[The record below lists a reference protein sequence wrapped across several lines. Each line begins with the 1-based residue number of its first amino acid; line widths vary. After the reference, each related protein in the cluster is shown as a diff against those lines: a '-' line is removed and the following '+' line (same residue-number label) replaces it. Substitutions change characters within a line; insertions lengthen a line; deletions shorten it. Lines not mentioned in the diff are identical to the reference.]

1 MILKRTLTFEEQN
14 LKRCKVGSEIE
25 YGGKKGEI
33 IVYRRRNRASVDQ
46 PPCREEAEDCCTS
59 SAGSL
64 TSKEYRDQSKSSRG
78 RVRVAPSRFNDSV
91 VDAWGNRRHKVEK
104 KESGRDDEVRVVKK
118 LKGGQGGEKGSS
130 ELFPRKDNGDSSEVD
145 FDDLGDEFFAES
157 GKPKDS
163 AVMRKGVYRPEDF
176 AVGDLVWAKC
186 GKRFPA
192 WPGKVIDPD
201 SQAPDSVLKH
211 CVPGSLCVMFFGYSK
226 NGAQRDYGWIRRG
239 MMFPFTEFM
248 DKFQDQTNFYNNKAS
263 DFKKAL
269 EEAVL
274 AENGIEGSCGAA
286 EISCPE
292 SSATQSDQ
300 EHGPATCD
308 GCGTVM
314 HESQPE
320 ELLCKH
326 CAKLWKSNQYCG
338 ICKRSWHSSDGEDW
352 VCCDGCDIWVHAGCD
367 NISNK
372 RFKELEHS
380 NYHCPDCRAQHEC
393 APTVLNEQSPTVVN
407 EQNTLFNST
416 EKATE
421 TELADEVTVVCNGM
435 EGTYIR
441 KIECK
446 CGSCG
451 ARKQSPSEWERH
463 TGCRAKKWKYS
474 VKVKD
479 TTLTLEKWIAG
490 CTALPLEQGTAD
502 CRVLDK
508 QMMLSLL
515 EVAVH
520 QECYGVSKAQD
531 LTSWVC
537 RACETPDIER
547 ECCLCPVKGG
557 ALKPSDVEGLWV
569 HVTCAWFRPE
579 VGFLNHE
586 HMEPAVGLFKIPVNS
601 FLKTHGSCVQCC
613 KCATHFHVLCASRAG
628 YSMEMHC
635 VEKDGVQRTR
645 KSIYC
650 AFHRKPDPNS
660 NVVVHTPSGVFGSRN
675 LLQNQ
680 NGRIKGSRLVL
691 TKKMKLPGSDIQPQT
706 EQSHGSLSAAR
717 CRIYSRSN
725 TKKVDLEAIP
735 HRLKGPSHHSLGAI
749 ENLNSFKASFSFRA
763 PFMFIEADTSGF
775 TSFKERLKHL
785 QKTENLR
792 VCFGKSGIHGWGLFA
807 RRSIQEGEM
816 IIEYR
821 GVKVRRSVADLREA
835 NYRAQGKDCYLFKI
849 SEEIVID
856 ATNSGN
862 IARLINHS
870 CMPNCYARIVSIG
883 DGEENRIVLIAKT
896 NVSPGEE
903 LTYDYLFEV
912 DESEE
917 IKMKTRSSD
926 VQGANTGKRKAPE
939 GDENGRGKRRSVQS
953 DEQKKA
959 PQIGDY
965 GRGKK
970 RLAPSNE
977 QKKGK
982 KILRGIRS
990 CVSPRCSA
998 STHRPSFFWFEQD
1011 AWTYI
1016 SRFLDGKSLVML
1028 GATSKWFHKTVMEES
1043 IWRFACLR
1051 DLQVPRPFPVSSS
1064 WNKIYASAFDGSH
1077 SYLFHQKEKHIDWMR
1092 IGAFTLDS
1100 RMSLLTESLSGQLKV
1115 PRVQGTI
1122 EQMLQS
1128 TGSCIIKDIKSGIWI
1143 ADLQLVRC
1151 PVCDLSTCDGTMQTL
1166 DTRHIELFLN
1176 EEYKDGSWDY
1186 NLIGSHKLQK
1196 DTSAACGAIFDL
1208 KHVKAS
1214 ASSGILHLKSWTG
1227 EPDDSQPKAFIT
1239 THAVAVHTR
1248 LQKNEGILVKYQ
1260 TMKAGT
1266 DGDIVAIR
1274 ISQQLL

>member
-46 PPCREEAEDCCTS
+46 PPCREEAEDCTTS

-64 TSKEYRDQSKSSRG
+64 TSKESQDQSKSLRG

-91 VDAWGNRRHKVEK
+91 VDAWGNRRRKVES

-118 LKGGQGGEKGSS
+118 VKGGHGKSAENGSS
-130 ELFPRKDNGDSSEVD
+130 RKDNGDSSEVD
-145 FDDLGDEFFAES
+145 FDGKDANLRVSMLSSSDDANSLSVRGKGESFAES
-157 GKPKDS
+157 GMPKDP
-163 AVMRKGVYRPEDF
+163 AAMRKGVYRPEDF

-226 NGAQRDYGWIRRG
+226 NGTQRDYGWIRQG

-248 DKFQDQTNFYNNKAS
+248 EKFQDQTNFYNNKAS

-274 AENGIEGSCGAA
+274 AENGVEGSCGAA

-292 SSATQSDQ
+292 SSATESDQ
-300 EHGPATCD
+300 EHGTASRSQGSCHVDVRTCD

-314 HESQPE
+314 QKSQPE

-326 CAKLWKSNQYCG
+326 CSKLWKSNQYCG

-367 NISNK
+367 NISNE

-380 NYHCPDCRAQHEC
+380 NYHCPGCRAQHEC
-393 APTVLNEQSPTVVN
+393 APTVLNEQSPTVLN
-407 EQNTLFNST
+407 EQNSVFEST

-441 KIECK
+441 KFHVIECK

-490 CTALPLEQGTAD
+490 CSALPLEQGTAD

-515 EVAVH
+515 EEKYEPVNAKWTTERCAVCRWVEDWEENKMIICNRCQVAVH

-601 FLKTHGSCVQCC
+601 FLKFCRICKQTHGSCVQCC
-613 KCATHFHVLCASRAG
+613 KCATHFHVMCASRAG

-691 TKKMKLPGSDIQPQT
+691 TKKMKLPDSDIHPQT
-706 EQSHGSLSAAR
+706 EKSHGSLSAAR

-749 ENLNSFKASFSFRA
+749 ENLNSFK
-763 PFMFIEADTSGF
+763 EADTSGF

-785 QKTENLR
+785 QRTENLR

-896 NVSPGEE
+896 NVTPGEE

-917 IKMKTRSSD
+917 IKVPCLCR
-926 VQGANTGKRKAPE
+926 APNCRKFM
-939 GDENGRGKRRSVQS
+939 N
-953 DEQKKA
+953 
-959 PQIGDY
+959 
-965 GRGKK
+965 
-970 RLAPSNE
+970 
-977 QKKGK
+977 
-982 KILRGIRS
+982 
-990 CVSPRCSA
+990 
-998 STHRPSFFWFEQD
+998 
-1011 AWTYI
+1011 
-1016 SRFLDGKSLVML
+1016 
-1028 GATSKWFHKTVMEES
+1028 
-1043 IWRFACLR
+1043 
-1051 DLQVPRPFPVSSS
+1051 
-1064 WNKIYASAFDGSH
+1064 
-1077 SYLFHQKEKHIDWMR
+1077 
-1092 IGAFTLDS
+1092 
-1100 RMSLLTESLSGQLKV
+1100 
-1115 PRVQGTI
+1115 
-1122 EQMLQS
+1122 
-1128 TGSCIIKDIKSGIWI
+1128 
-1143 ADLQLVRC
+1143 
-1151 PVCDLSTCDGTMQTL
+1151 
-1166 DTRHIELFLN
+1166 
-1176 EEYKDGSWDY
+1176 
-1186 NLIGSHKLQK
+1186 
-1196 DTSAACGAIFDL
+1196 
-1208 KHVKAS
+1208 
-1214 ASSGILHLKSWTG
+1214 
-1227 EPDDSQPKAFIT
+1227 
-1239 THAVAVHTR
+1239 
-1248 LQKNEGILVKYQ
+1248 
-1260 TMKAGT
+1260 
-1266 DGDIVAIR
+1266 
-1274 ISQQLL
+1274 

>member
-46 PPCREEAEDCCTS
+46 PCREEEEEAEDCCTS

-64 TSKEYRDQSKSSRG
+64 TSKESQDQSKSKSSRG
-78 RVRVAPSRFNDSV
+78 SSRVRVVPSRFNDSV
-91 VDAWGNRRHKVEK
+91 VDAWGNRRRKVESK
-104 KESGRDDEVRVVKK
+104 EESGRGDDDEVRVVKK
-118 LKGGQGGEKGSS
+118 LKGGQEEGSS
-130 ELFPRKDNGDSSEVD
+130 KVFPRKDNGDGSEVD
-145 FDDLGDEFFAES
+145 FEKDANLRVSMLSSSDDANSFFVRGKEESFAES
-157 GKPKDS
+157 GIMPKDP
-163 AVMRKGVYRPEDF
+163 AGATRKEGVYRPENF
-176 AVGDLVWAKC
+176 SVGDLVWAKC

-192 WPGKVIDPD
+192 WPARVIDPV
-201 SQAPDSVLKH
+201 SQAPDAVLKH

-226 NGAQRDYGWIRRG
+226 NGTQRDYGWIRQG
-239 MMFPFTEFM
+239 MVFPFTEFM
-248 DKFQDQTNFYNNKAS
+248 DKFQDQTNFYNNKPS

-274 AENGIEGSCGAA
+274 AENGVEGSCGAA
-286 EISCPE
+286 EISCPD
-292 SSATQSDQ
+292 SYATESDQ
-300 EHGPATCD
+300 EHGPAHRSQGSCHVDVRTCD

-326 CAKLWKSNQYCG
+326 CSKLWKSSQYCG

-367 NISNK
+367 NISKK
-372 RFKELEHS
+372 RFKELEDS

-393 APTVLNEQSPTVVN
+393 APTVVN
-407 EQNTLFNST
+407 EQNSLFKST

-421 TELADEVTVVCNGM
+421 TELADEITVVCNGM

-441 KIECK
+441 KFHVIECK

-474 VKVKD
+474 VKVKG
-479 TTLTLEKWIAG
+479 TMLTLEKWIAG
-490 CTALPLEQGTAD
+490 YSALPVEQVTAD
-502 CRVLDK
+502 CRILDK
-508 QMMLSLL
+508 EMMLSLL
-515 EVAVH
+515 EEKYEPVNAKWTTERCAVCRWVEDWEENKMIICNRCQVAVH

-601 FLKTHGSCVQCC
+601 FLKFCRICKQTHGSCVQCC
-613 KCATHFHVLCASRAG
+613 KCATHFHVMCAARAG
-628 YSMEMHC
+628 YRMEMHC
-635 VEKDGVQRTR
+635 VEKDGVQGTR

-706 EQSHGSLSAAR
+706 EQSRDSLSAAR

-725 TKKVDLEAIP
+725 TKKVNLEAIP

-749 ENLNSFKASFSFRA
+749 EDLNSFK
-763 PFMFIEADTSGF
+763 EADTTEF

-785 QKTENLR
+785 QRTENLR

-807 RRSIQEGEM
+807 RKSIQEGEM

-870 CMPNCYARIVSIG
+870 CMPNCYARIVSVG

-917 IKMKTRSSD
+917 IKVPCLCR
-926 VQGANTGKRKAPE
+926 APNCRKFM
-939 GDENGRGKRRSVQS
+939 N
-953 DEQKKA
+953 
-959 PQIGDY
+959 
-965 GRGKK
+965 
-970 RLAPSNE
+970 
-977 QKKGK
+977 
-982 KILRGIRS
+982 
-990 CVSPRCSA
+990 
-998 STHRPSFFWFEQD
+998 
-1011 AWTYI
+1011 
-1016 SRFLDGKSLVML
+1016 
-1028 GATSKWFHKTVMEES
+1028 
-1043 IWRFACLR
+1043 
-1051 DLQVPRPFPVSSS
+1051 
-1064 WNKIYASAFDGSH
+1064 
-1077 SYLFHQKEKHIDWMR
+1077 
-1092 IGAFTLDS
+1092 
-1100 RMSLLTESLSGQLKV
+1100 
-1115 PRVQGTI
+1115 
-1122 EQMLQS
+1122 
-1128 TGSCIIKDIKSGIWI
+1128 
-1143 ADLQLVRC
+1143 
-1151 PVCDLSTCDGTMQTL
+1151 
-1166 DTRHIELFLN
+1166 
-1176 EEYKDGSWDY
+1176 
-1186 NLIGSHKLQK
+1186 
-1196 DTSAACGAIFDL
+1196 
-1208 KHVKAS
+1208 
-1214 ASSGILHLKSWTG
+1214 
-1227 EPDDSQPKAFIT
+1227 
-1239 THAVAVHTR
+1239 
-1248 LQKNEGILVKYQ
+1248 
-1260 TMKAGT
+1260 
-1266 DGDIVAIR
+1266 
-1274 ISQQLL
+1274 

>member
-1 MILKRTLTFEEQN
+1 M
-14 LKRCKVGSEIE
+14 VGSSAMVGWIT
-25 YGGKKGEI
+25 KKGHAKIKQYYLQGTERDQVVPDQGELQLQKVPPVVALHGAMI
-33 IVYRRRNRASVDQ
+33 YLAFQVKFTVKVPRRAVIL
-46 PPCREEAEDCCTS
+46 AFS
-59 SAGSL
+59 SAYP
-64 TSKEYRDQSKSSRG
+64 SKLGRLSKHDDKTTVIADFS
-78 RVRVAPSRFNDSV
+78 
-91 VDAWGNRRHKVEK
+91 KVF
-104 KESGRDDEVRVVKK
+104 G
-118 LKGGQGGEKGSS
+118 
-130 ELFPRKDNGDSSEVD
+130 LFR
-145 FDDLGDEFFAES
+145 
-157 GKPKDS
+157 
-163 AVMRKGVYRPEDF
+163 
-176 AVGDLVWAKC
+176 
-186 GKRFPA
+186 
-192 WPGKVIDPD
+192 
-201 SQAPDSVLKH
+201 
-211 CVPGSLCVMFFGYSK
+211 
-226 NGAQRDYGWIRRG
+226 
-239 MMFPFTEFM
+239 
-248 DKFQDQTNFYNNKAS
+248 FQDQTNFYNNKAS

-300 EHGPATCD
+300 EHGPASRSQARFPDTYSLFSSQFCFISIYGSCHVDVRTCD
-308 GCGTVM
+308 GCGAVM

-441 KIECK
+441 KFHVIECK

-515 EVAVH
+515 EEKYEPVNAKWTTERCAVCRWVEDWEENKMIICNRCQVAVH

-601 FLKTHGSCVQCC
+601 FLKFCRICKQTHGSCVQCC

-917 IKMKTRSSD
+917 IKVPCLCR
-926 VQGANTGKRKAPE
+926 APNCRKFM
-939 GDENGRGKRRSVQS
+939 N
-953 DEQKKA
+953 
-959 PQIGDY
+959 
-965 GRGKK
+965 
-970 RLAPSNE
+970 
-977 QKKGK
+977 
-982 KILRGIRS
+982 
-990 CVSPRCSA
+990 
-998 STHRPSFFWFEQD
+998 
-1011 AWTYI
+1011 
-1016 SRFLDGKSLVML
+1016 
-1028 GATSKWFHKTVMEES
+1028 
-1043 IWRFACLR
+1043 
-1051 DLQVPRPFPVSSS
+1051 
-1064 WNKIYASAFDGSH
+1064 
-1077 SYLFHQKEKHIDWMR
+1077 
-1092 IGAFTLDS
+1092 
-1100 RMSLLTESLSGQLKV
+1100 
-1115 PRVQGTI
+1115 
-1122 EQMLQS
+1122 
-1128 TGSCIIKDIKSGIWI
+1128 
-1143 ADLQLVRC
+1143 
-1151 PVCDLSTCDGTMQTL
+1151 
-1166 DTRHIELFLN
+1166 
-1176 EEYKDGSWDY
+1176 
-1186 NLIGSHKLQK
+1186 
-1196 DTSAACGAIFDL
+1196 
-1208 KHVKAS
+1208 
-1214 ASSGILHLKSWTG
+1214 
-1227 EPDDSQPKAFIT
+1227 
-1239 THAVAVHTR
+1239 
-1248 LQKNEGILVKYQ
+1248 
-1260 TMKAGT
+1260 
-1266 DGDIVAIR
+1266 
-1274 ISQQLL
+1274 

>member
-46 PPCREEAEDCCTS
+46 PPCREEAEDCTTS

-64 TSKEYRDQSKSSRG
+64 TSKESQDQSKSLRG

-91 VDAWGNRRHKVEK
+91 VDAWGNRRRKVES

-118 LKGGQGGEKGSS
+118 VKGGHGKSAENGSS
-130 ELFPRKDNGDSSEVD
+130 RKDNGDSSEVD
-145 FDDLGDEFFAES
+145 FDGKDANLRVSMLSSSDDANSLSVRGKGESFAES
-157 GKPKDS
+157 GMPKDP
-163 AVMRKGVYRPEDF
+163 AAMRKGVYRPEDF

-226 NGAQRDYGWIRRG
+226 NGTQRDYGWIRQG

-248 DKFQDQTNFYNNKAS
+248 EKFQDQTNFYNNKAS

-274 AENGIEGSCGAA
+274 AENGVEGSCGAA

-292 SSATQSDQ
+292 SSATESDQ
-300 EHGPATCD
+300 EHGTASRSQARFPDTYSLFSDYIYAWMCHWTCD

-314 HESQPE
+314 QKSQPE

-326 CAKLWKSNQYCG
+326 CSKLWKSNQYCG

-367 NISNK
+367 NISNE

-380 NYHCPDCRAQHEC
+380 NYHCPGCRAQHEC
-393 APTVLNEQSPTVVN
+393 APTVLNEQSPTVLN
-407 EQNTLFNST
+407 EQNSVFEST

-441 KIECK
+441 KFHVIECK

-490 CTALPLEQGTAD
+490 CSALPLEQGTAD

-547 ECCLCPVKGG
+547 ECCLCPVK
-557 ALKPSDVEGLWV
+557 D
-569 HVTCAWFRPE
+569 TWF
-579 VGFLNHE
+579 L
-586 HMEPAVGLFKIPVNS
+586 
-601 FLKTHGSCVQCC
+601 
-613 KCATHFHVLCASRAG
+613 RAMLQVCH
-628 YSMEMHC
+628 SL
-635 VEKDGVQRTR
+635 
-645 KSIYC
+645 
-650 AFHRKPDPNS
+650 
-660 NVVVHTPSGVFGSRN
+660 SRN
-675 LLQNQ
+675 VCITGRLQHGDALCGEGWCAENKEVNLLCFSQ
-680 NGRIKGSRLVL
+680 
-691 TKKMKLPGSDIQPQT
+691 
-706 EQSHGSLSAAR
+706 
-717 CRIYSRSN
+717 
-725 TKKVDLEAIP
+725 KVDLEAIP

-749 ENLNSFKASFSFRA
+749 ENLNSFKASLSFRA
-763 PFMFIEADTSGF
+763 PFVFIEADTSGF

-785 QKTENLR
+785 QRTENLR

-896 NVSPGEE
+896 NVTPGEE

-917 IKMKTRSSD
+917 IKVPCLCR
-926 VQGANTGKRKAPE
+926 APNCRKFM
-939 GDENGRGKRRSVQS
+939 N
-953 DEQKKA
+953 
-959 PQIGDY
+959 
-965 GRGKK
+965 
-970 RLAPSNE
+970 
-977 QKKGK
+977 
-982 KILRGIRS
+982 
-990 CVSPRCSA
+990 
-998 STHRPSFFWFEQD
+998 
-1011 AWTYI
+1011 
-1016 SRFLDGKSLVML
+1016 
-1028 GATSKWFHKTVMEES
+1028 
-1043 IWRFACLR
+1043 
-1051 DLQVPRPFPVSSS
+1051 
-1064 WNKIYASAFDGSH
+1064 
-1077 SYLFHQKEKHIDWMR
+1077 
-1092 IGAFTLDS
+1092 
-1100 RMSLLTESLSGQLKV
+1100 
-1115 PRVQGTI
+1115 
-1122 EQMLQS
+1122 
-1128 TGSCIIKDIKSGIWI
+1128 
-1143 ADLQLVRC
+1143 
-1151 PVCDLSTCDGTMQTL
+1151 
-1166 DTRHIELFLN
+1166 
-1176 EEYKDGSWDY
+1176 
-1186 NLIGSHKLQK
+1186 
-1196 DTSAACGAIFDL
+1196 
-1208 KHVKAS
+1208 
-1214 ASSGILHLKSWTG
+1214 
-1227 EPDDSQPKAFIT
+1227 
-1239 THAVAVHTR
+1239 
-1248 LQKNEGILVKYQ
+1248 
-1260 TMKAGT
+1260 
-1266 DGDIVAIR
+1266 
-1274 ISQQLL
+1274 

>member
-145 FDDLGDEFFAES
+145 FDDLGGGKDANLRVSMLSSSDDANSLSVRGKDEFFAES

-300 EHGPATCD
+300 EHGPAYRSQGSCLVDVRTCD

-441 KIECK
+441 KFHVIECK

-515 EVAVH
+515 EEKYEPVNAKWTTERCAVCRWVEDWEENKMIICNRCQVAVH

-601 FLKTHGSCVQCC
+601 FLKFCRICKQTHGSCVQCC

-749 ENLNSFKASFSFRA
+749 ENLNSFK
-763 PFMFIEADTSGF
+763 EADTSGF

-917 IKMKTRSSD
+917 IKVPCLCR
-926 VQGANTGKRKAPE
+926 APNCRKFM
-939 GDENGRGKRRSVQS
+939 N
-953 DEQKKA
+953 
-959 PQIGDY
+959 
-965 GRGKK
+965 
-970 RLAPSNE
+970 
-977 QKKGK
+977 
-982 KILRGIRS
+982 
-990 CVSPRCSA
+990 
-998 STHRPSFFWFEQD
+998 
-1011 AWTYI
+1011 
-1016 SRFLDGKSLVML
+1016 
-1028 GATSKWFHKTVMEES
+1028 
-1043 IWRFACLR
+1043 
-1051 DLQVPRPFPVSSS
+1051 
-1064 WNKIYASAFDGSH
+1064 
-1077 SYLFHQKEKHIDWMR
+1077 
-1092 IGAFTLDS
+1092 
-1100 RMSLLTESLSGQLKV
+1100 
-1115 PRVQGTI
+1115 
-1122 EQMLQS
+1122 
-1128 TGSCIIKDIKSGIWI
+1128 
-1143 ADLQLVRC
+1143 
-1151 PVCDLSTCDGTMQTL
+1151 
-1166 DTRHIELFLN
+1166 
-1176 EEYKDGSWDY
+1176 
-1186 NLIGSHKLQK
+1186 
-1196 DTSAACGAIFDL
+1196 
-1208 KHVKAS
+1208 
-1214 ASSGILHLKSWTG
+1214 
-1227 EPDDSQPKAFIT
+1227 
-1239 THAVAVHTR
+1239 
-1248 LQKNEGILVKYQ
+1248 
-1260 TMKAGT
+1260 
-1266 DGDIVAIR
+1266 
-1274 ISQQLL
+1274 

>member
-46 PPCREEAEDCCTS
+46 PPCREEAEDCTTS

-64 TSKEYRDQSKSSRG
+64 TSKESQDQSKSLRG

-91 VDAWGNRRHKVEK
+91 VDAWGNRRRKVES

-118 LKGGQGGEKGSS
+118 VKGGHGKSAENGSS
-130 ELFPRKDNGDSSEVD
+130 RKDNGDSSEVD
-145 FDDLGDEFFAES
+145 FDGKDANLRVSMLSSSDDANSLSVRGKGESFAES
-157 GKPKDS
+157 GVPKDP
-163 AVMRKGVYRPEDF
+163 AAMRKGVYRPEDF

-226 NGAQRDYGWIRRG
+226 NGTQRDYGWIRQG

-248 DKFQDQTNFYNNKAS
+248 EKFQDQTNFYNNKAS

-274 AENGIEGSCGAA
+274 AENGVEGSCGAA

-292 SSATQSDQ
+292 SSATESDQ
-300 EHGPATCD
+300 EHGTASRSQGSCHVDVRTCD
-308 GCGTVM
+308 GCGTLM

-326 CAKLWKSNQYCG
+326 CSKLWKSNQYCG

-367 NISNK
+367 NISNE

-380 NYHCPDCRAQHEC
+380 NYHCPGCRAQHEC
-393 APTVLNEQSPTVVN
+393 APTVLNEQSPTVLN
-407 EQNTLFNST
+407 EQNSVFEST

-441 KIECK
+441 KFHVIECK

-490 CTALPLEQGTAD
+490 CSALPLEQGTAD

-515 EVAVH
+515 EEKYEPVNAKWTTERCAVCRWVEDWEENKMIICNRCQVAVH

-601 FLKTHGSCVQCC
+601 FLKFCRICKQTHGSCVQCC

-691 TKKMKLPGSDIQPQT
+691 TKKMKLPDSDIQPQT

-749 ENLNSFKASFSFRA
+749 ENLNSFK
-763 PFMFIEADTSGF
+763 EADTSGF

-785 QKTENLR
+785 QRTENLR

-896 NVSPGEE
+896 NVTPGEE

-917 IKMKTRSSD
+917 IKVPCLCR
-926 VQGANTGKRKAPE
+926 APNCRKFM
-939 GDENGRGKRRSVQS
+939 N
-953 DEQKKA
+953 
-959 PQIGDY
+959 
-965 GRGKK
+965 
-970 RLAPSNE
+970 
-977 QKKGK
+977 
-982 KILRGIRS
+982 
-990 CVSPRCSA
+990 
-998 STHRPSFFWFEQD
+998 
-1011 AWTYI
+1011 
-1016 SRFLDGKSLVML
+1016 
-1028 GATSKWFHKTVMEES
+1028 
-1043 IWRFACLR
+1043 
-1051 DLQVPRPFPVSSS
+1051 
-1064 WNKIYASAFDGSH
+1064 
-1077 SYLFHQKEKHIDWMR
+1077 
-1092 IGAFTLDS
+1092 
-1100 RMSLLTESLSGQLKV
+1100 
-1115 PRVQGTI
+1115 
-1122 EQMLQS
+1122 
-1128 TGSCIIKDIKSGIWI
+1128 
-1143 ADLQLVRC
+1143 
-1151 PVCDLSTCDGTMQTL
+1151 
-1166 DTRHIELFLN
+1166 
-1176 EEYKDGSWDY
+1176 
-1186 NLIGSHKLQK
+1186 
-1196 DTSAACGAIFDL
+1196 
-1208 KHVKAS
+1208 
-1214 ASSGILHLKSWTG
+1214 
-1227 EPDDSQPKAFIT
+1227 
-1239 THAVAVHTR
+1239 
-1248 LQKNEGILVKYQ
+1248 
-1260 TMKAGT
+1260 
-1266 DGDIVAIR
+1266 
-1274 ISQQLL
+1274 

>member
-1 MILKRTLTFEEQN
+1 MYVSFSKAHAHQTDPSPPRAFSLSPSIIRSFRGLGLSFSVSETINFLENSEGFYEEDLVCFSVVSTLQFGVTFFNLTYEFNRIEFGEMILKRTLTFEEQN

-145 FDDLGDEFFAES
+145 FDDLGGGKDANLRVSMLSSSDDANSLSVRGKDEFFAES

-300 EHGPATCD
+300 EHGPAYRSQARTIYTHGSCLVDVRTCD

-441 KIECK
+441 KFHVIECK

-515 EVAVH
+515 EDVKLLCTKNAMGHMVPACNAASVPLTFTYCVH
-520 QECYGVSKAQD
+520 
-531 LTSWVC
+531 
-537 RACETPDIER
+537 
-547 ECCLCPVKGG
+547 
-557 ALKPSDVEGLWV
+557 
-569 HVTCAWFRPE
+569 
-579 VGFLNHE
+579 
-586 HMEPAVGLFKIPVNS
+586 
-601 FLKTHGSCVQCC
+601 HGQ
-613 KCATHFHVLCASRAG
+613 
-628 YSMEMHC
+628 MHC

-917 IKMKTRSSD
+917 IKVPCLCR
-926 VQGANTGKRKAPE
+926 APNCRKFM
-939 GDENGRGKRRSVQS
+939 N
-953 DEQKKA
+953 
-959 PQIGDY
+959 
-965 GRGKK
+965 
-970 RLAPSNE
+970 
-977 QKKGK
+977 
-982 KILRGIRS
+982 
-990 CVSPRCSA
+990 
-998 STHRPSFFWFEQD
+998 
-1011 AWTYI
+1011 
-1016 SRFLDGKSLVML
+1016 
-1028 GATSKWFHKTVMEES
+1028 
-1043 IWRFACLR
+1043 
-1051 DLQVPRPFPVSSS
+1051 
-1064 WNKIYASAFDGSH
+1064 
-1077 SYLFHQKEKHIDWMR
+1077 
-1092 IGAFTLDS
+1092 
-1100 RMSLLTESLSGQLKV
+1100 
-1115 PRVQGTI
+1115 
-1122 EQMLQS
+1122 
-1128 TGSCIIKDIKSGIWI
+1128 
-1143 ADLQLVRC
+1143 
-1151 PVCDLSTCDGTMQTL
+1151 
-1166 DTRHIELFLN
+1166 
-1176 EEYKDGSWDY
+1176 
-1186 NLIGSHKLQK
+1186 
-1196 DTSAACGAIFDL
+1196 
-1208 KHVKAS
+1208 
-1214 ASSGILHLKSWTG
+1214 
-1227 EPDDSQPKAFIT
+1227 
-1239 THAVAVHTR
+1239 
-1248 LQKNEGILVKYQ
+1248 
-1260 TMKAGT
+1260 
-1266 DGDIVAIR
+1266 
-1274 ISQQLL
+1274 

>member
-14 LKRCKVGSEIE
+14 LNRCKVGSEIE

-33 IVYRRRNRASVDQ
+33 IVYRRRNRASVDK
-46 PPCREEAEDCCTS
+46 PCREEAEDCCTS

-64 TSKEYRDQSKSSRG
+64 TSKESQDQSKSSRG
-78 RVRVAPSRFNDSV
+78 SRVRVVPSRFNDSI
-91 VDAWGNRRHKVEK
+91 VDAWGNRRRKVES
-104 KESGRDDEVRVVKK
+104 KESDEVHVAKK
-118 LKGGQGGEKGSS
+118 LKGGHGCEKMP
-130 ELFPRKDNGDSSEVD
+130 LPRKDNGEGSEVD
-145 FDDLGDEFFAES
+145 FEKDANLRVSMLSSSDDANSFSVRGNKGESFAES
-157 GKPKDS
+157 GVPKDH
-163 AVMRKGVYRPEDF
+163 AAMRRRKGVYRPEDF

-201 SQAPDSVLKH
+201 SQAPEAVLKH
-211 CVPGSLCVMFFGYSK
+211 RVPSSLCVMFFGYSK
-226 NGAQRDYGWIRRG
+226 NGTQRDYGWIRQG
-239 MMFPFTEFM
+239 MMFPFTEFL

-274 AENGIEGSCGAA
+274 AENGVESSCGAA
-286 EISCPE
+286 EISCPD
-292 SSATQSDQ
+292 SYATDSDQ
-300 EHGPATCD
+300 EQGPAYRSQDTCHVDVRTCD

-314 HESQPE
+314 NESQPE
-320 ELLCKH
+320 ELLCKK
-326 CAKLWKSNQYCG
+326 CSKLWKSSQYCG
-338 ICKRSWHSSDGEDW
+338 ICKGSWHSSDGEDW

-393 APTVLNEQSPTVVN
+393 APTVSNEQSPTVLN
-407 EQNTLFNST
+407 EQNSLFKST

-421 TELADEVTVVCNGM
+421 TELADEITVVCNGM

-441 KIECK
+441 KFHVIECK

-451 ARKQSPSEWERH
+451 AKKQSPSEWERH

-474 VKVKD
+474 VKVKGSM
-479 TTLTLEKWIAG
+479 LTLEKWIAG
-490 CTALPLEQGTAD
+490 YSALPVEQVTAD
-502 CRVLDK
+502 CRILDK
-508 QMMLSLL
+508 EMMLSLL
-515 EVAVH
+515 EEKYEPINAKWTTERCAVCRWVEDWEENKMIICNRCQMAVH

-547 ECCLCPVKGG
+547 VCCLCPVKGG

-579 VGFLNHE
+579 VGFLDHE
-586 HMEPAVGLFKIPVNS
+586 HMEPAIGLFKIPVNS
-601 FLKTHGSCVQCC
+601 FLKFCRICKQTHGSCVQCC
-613 KCATHFHVLCASRAG
+613 KCATHFHVMCASRAG
-628 YSMEMHC
+628 YGMEMHC

-680 NGRIKGSRLVL
+680 NGRIKGSRNLLQNQNGRSKGSRLVL
-691 TKKMKLPGSDIQPQT
+691 TKKIKLPGSDIQRQA
-706 EQSHGSLSAAR
+706 EQSHDSLSAAR
-717 CRIYSRSN
+717 CRIYSRSSA
-725 TKKVDLEAIP
+725 KKVDLLEAIP
-735 HRLKGPSHHSLGAI
+735 HMLKGPSHHSLGAI
-749 ENLNSFKASFSFRA
+749 EVLNSFKATDST
-763 PFMFIEADTSGF
+763 EF

-785 QKTENLR
+785 QRTENLR

-807 RRSIQEGEM
+807 RKSIQEGEM

-870 CMPNCYARIVSIG
+870 CMPNCYARIVSVG

-917 IKMKTRSSD
+917 IKVPCLCR
-926 VQGANTGKRKAPE
+926 APNCRKFM
-939 GDENGRGKRRSVQS
+939 N
-953 DEQKKA
+953 
-959 PQIGDY
+959 
-965 GRGKK
+965 
-970 RLAPSNE
+970 
-977 QKKGK
+977 
-982 KILRGIRS
+982 
-990 CVSPRCSA
+990 
-998 STHRPSFFWFEQD
+998 
-1011 AWTYI
+1011 
-1016 SRFLDGKSLVML
+1016 
-1028 GATSKWFHKTVMEES
+1028 
-1043 IWRFACLR
+1043 
-1051 DLQVPRPFPVSSS
+1051 
-1064 WNKIYASAFDGSH
+1064 
-1077 SYLFHQKEKHIDWMR
+1077 
-1092 IGAFTLDS
+1092 
-1100 RMSLLTESLSGQLKV
+1100 
-1115 PRVQGTI
+1115 
-1122 EQMLQS
+1122 
-1128 TGSCIIKDIKSGIWI
+1128 
-1143 ADLQLVRC
+1143 
-1151 PVCDLSTCDGTMQTL
+1151 
-1166 DTRHIELFLN
+1166 
-1176 EEYKDGSWDY
+1176 
-1186 NLIGSHKLQK
+1186 
-1196 DTSAACGAIFDL
+1196 
-1208 KHVKAS
+1208 
-1214 ASSGILHLKSWTG
+1214 
-1227 EPDDSQPKAFIT
+1227 
-1239 THAVAVHTR
+1239 
-1248 LQKNEGILVKYQ
+1248 
-1260 TMKAGT
+1260 
-1266 DGDIVAIR
+1266 
-1274 ISQQLL
+1274 

>member
-64 TSKEYRDQSKSSRG
+64 TSKESREQSKSSRG

-91 VDAWGNRRHKVEK
+91 VDAWGNRRRKVEK
-104 KESGRDDEVRVVKK
+104 KESGHDDEVRVVKK
-118 LKGGQGGEKGSS
+118 VKAGQGGEKGSS
-130 ELFPRKDNGDSSEVD
+130 KLFPRKDNGDSSEVD
-145 FDDLGDEFFAES
+145 FDDLGGGKDANLRVSMLSSSDDANSLSVRGKDEFFAES

-163 AVMRKGVYRPEDF
+163 GVMRKGVYRPEDF

-226 NGAQRDYGWIRRG
+226 NGTQRDYGWIRQG
-239 MMFPFTEFM
+239 MMFPFTEFI

-274 AENGIEGSCGAA
+274 AENGVEGSCGAA

-300 EHGPATCD
+300 EHGPAYRSQGSCLVDVRTCD

-326 CAKLWKSNQYCG
+326 CSKLWKSNQYCG

-352 VCCDGCDIWVHAGCD
+352 
-367 NISNK
+367 
-372 RFKELEHS
+372 ELEHS

-407 EQNTLFNST
+407 EQNTLFNSST

-441 KIECK
+441 KFHVIECK

-508 QMMLSLL
+508 QLMLSLL
-515 EVAVH
+515 EEKYEPVNAKWTTERCAVCRWVEDWEENKMIICNRCQVAVH

-601 FLKTHGSCVQCC
+601 FLKFCRICKQTHGSCVQCC

-749 ENLNSFKASFSFRA
+749 ENLNSFK
-763 PFMFIEADTSGF
+763 EADKSGF

-785 QKTENLR
+785 QRTENLR

-917 IKMKTRSSD
+917 IKVPCLCR
-926 VQGANTGKRKAPE
+926 APNCRKFM
-939 GDENGRGKRRSVQS
+939 N
-953 DEQKKA
+953 
-959 PQIGDY
+959 
-965 GRGKK
+965 
-970 RLAPSNE
+970 
-977 QKKGK
+977 
-982 KILRGIRS
+982 
-990 CVSPRCSA
+990 
-998 STHRPSFFWFEQD
+998 
-1011 AWTYI
+1011 
-1016 SRFLDGKSLVML
+1016 
-1028 GATSKWFHKTVMEES
+1028 
-1043 IWRFACLR
+1043 
-1051 DLQVPRPFPVSSS
+1051 
-1064 WNKIYASAFDGSH
+1064 
-1077 SYLFHQKEKHIDWMR
+1077 
-1092 IGAFTLDS
+1092 
-1100 RMSLLTESLSGQLKV
+1100 
-1115 PRVQGTI
+1115 
-1122 EQMLQS
+1122 
-1128 TGSCIIKDIKSGIWI
+1128 
-1143 ADLQLVRC
+1143 
-1151 PVCDLSTCDGTMQTL
+1151 
-1166 DTRHIELFLN
+1166 
-1176 EEYKDGSWDY
+1176 
-1186 NLIGSHKLQK
+1186 
-1196 DTSAACGAIFDL
+1196 
-1208 KHVKAS
+1208 
-1214 ASSGILHLKSWTG
+1214 
-1227 EPDDSQPKAFIT
+1227 
-1239 THAVAVHTR
+1239 
-1248 LQKNEGILVKYQ
+1248 
-1260 TMKAGT
+1260 
-1266 DGDIVAIR
+1266 
-1274 ISQQLL
+1274 

>member
-64 TSKEYRDQSKSSRG
+64 TSKESRDQSKSSRG

-91 VDAWGNRRHKVEK
+91 VDAWGNRRRKVEK
-104 KESGRDDEVRVVKK
+104 KESGHDDEVRVVKK
-118 LKGGQGGEKGSS
+118 VKAGQGGEKGSS
-130 ELFPRKDNGDSSEVD
+130 KLFPRKDNGDSSEVD
-145 FDDLGDEFFAES
+145 FDDLGGGKDANLIVSMLSSSDDANSLSVRGKGESFAES

-163 AVMRKGVYRPEDF
+163 AAMRKGVYRPEDF

-226 NGAQRDYGWIRRG
+226 NGTQRDYGWIRQG

-274 AENGIEGSCGAA
+274 AENGVEGSCGAA

-292 SSATQSDQ
+292 SSATESDQ
-300 EHGPATCD
+300 EHGPSYRSQARFLDTYLTFNLSSHFCSGSCHVDVRTCD

-326 CAKLWKSNQYCG
+326 CSKVRRKISYSSVVCGQKKLNPNLLLQLWKSNQYCG

-367 NISNK
+367 NISNE

-393 APTVLNEQSPTVVN
+393 APTVLNEQSPTVLN
-407 EQNTLFNST
+407 EQNSLFKST

-441 KIECK
+441 KFHVIECK

-451 ARKQSPSEWERH
+451 GRKQAPSEWERH

-490 CTALPLEQGTAD
+490 CTALTLEQGTAN

-515 EVAVH
+515 EEKYEPVNAKWTTERCAVCRWVEDWEENKMIICNRCQVAVH

-601 FLKTHGSCVQCC
+601 FLKFCRICKQTHGSCVQCC

-749 ENLNSFKASFSFRA
+749 ENLNSFKAT
-763 PFMFIEADTSGF
+763 DKSGF

-785 QKTENLR
+785 QRTENLR

-917 IKMKTRSSD
+917 IKVPCLCR
-926 VQGANTGKRKAPE
+926 APNCRKFM
-939 GDENGRGKRRSVQS
+939 N
-953 DEQKKA
+953 
-959 PQIGDY
+959 
-965 GRGKK
+965 
-970 RLAPSNE
+970 
-977 QKKGK
+977 
-982 KILRGIRS
+982 
-990 CVSPRCSA
+990 
-998 STHRPSFFWFEQD
+998 
-1011 AWTYI
+1011 
-1016 SRFLDGKSLVML
+1016 
-1028 GATSKWFHKTVMEES
+1028 
-1043 IWRFACLR
+1043 
-1051 DLQVPRPFPVSSS
+1051 
-1064 WNKIYASAFDGSH
+1064 
-1077 SYLFHQKEKHIDWMR
+1077 
-1092 IGAFTLDS
+1092 
-1100 RMSLLTESLSGQLKV
+1100 
-1115 PRVQGTI
+1115 
-1122 EQMLQS
+1122 
-1128 TGSCIIKDIKSGIWI
+1128 
-1143 ADLQLVRC
+1143 
-1151 PVCDLSTCDGTMQTL
+1151 
-1166 DTRHIELFLN
+1166 
-1176 EEYKDGSWDY
+1176 
-1186 NLIGSHKLQK
+1186 
-1196 DTSAACGAIFDL
+1196 
-1208 KHVKAS
+1208 
-1214 ASSGILHLKSWTG
+1214 
-1227 EPDDSQPKAFIT
+1227 
-1239 THAVAVHTR
+1239 
-1248 LQKNEGILVKYQ
+1248 
-1260 TMKAGT
+1260 
-1266 DGDIVAIR
+1266 
-1274 ISQQLL
+1274 

>member
-64 TSKEYRDQSKSSRG
+64 TSKESREQSKSSRG
-78 RVRVAPSRFNDSV
+78 RVRVTPSRFNDSV
-91 VDAWGNRRHKVEK
+91 VDAWGNRRRKVEK
-104 KESGRDDEVRVVKK
+104 KESGHDDEVRVVKK
-118 LKGGQGGEKGSS
+118 VKAGQGGEKGSS
-130 ELFPRKDNGDSSEVD
+130 KLFPRKDNGDSSEVD
-145 FDDLGDEFFAES
+145 FDDLGGGKDANLRVSMLSSSDDANSLSVRGKDEFFAES

-163 AVMRKGVYRPEDF
+163 GVMRKGVYRPEDF

-226 NGAQRDYGWIRRG
+226 NGTQRDYGWIRQG

-274 AENGIEGSCGAA
+274 AENGVEGSCGAA

-300 EHGPATCD
+300 EHGPAYRSQALLFCFIRIYIVIYFRIHEGTIYTHGSCLVDVRTCD

-326 CAKLWKSNQYCG
+326 CSKLWKSNQYCG

-441 KIECK
+441 KFHVIECK

-515 EVAVH
+515 EEKYEPVNAKWTTERCAVCRWVEDWEENKMIICNRCQVAVH

-601 FLKTHGSCVQCC
+601 FLKFCRICKQTHGSCVQCC

-917 IKMKTRSSD
+917 IKVPCLCR
-926 VQGANTGKRKAPE
+926 APNCRKFM
-939 GDENGRGKRRSVQS
+939 N
-953 DEQKKA
+953 
-959 PQIGDY
+959 
-965 GRGKK
+965 
-970 RLAPSNE
+970 
-977 QKKGK
+977 
-982 KILRGIRS
+982 
-990 CVSPRCSA
+990 
-998 STHRPSFFWFEQD
+998 
-1011 AWTYI
+1011 
-1016 SRFLDGKSLVML
+1016 
-1028 GATSKWFHKTVMEES
+1028 
-1043 IWRFACLR
+1043 
-1051 DLQVPRPFPVSSS
+1051 
-1064 WNKIYASAFDGSH
+1064 
-1077 SYLFHQKEKHIDWMR
+1077 
-1092 IGAFTLDS
+1092 
-1100 RMSLLTESLSGQLKV
+1100 
-1115 PRVQGTI
+1115 
-1122 EQMLQS
+1122 
-1128 TGSCIIKDIKSGIWI
+1128 
-1143 ADLQLVRC
+1143 
-1151 PVCDLSTCDGTMQTL
+1151 
-1166 DTRHIELFLN
+1166 
-1176 EEYKDGSWDY
+1176 
-1186 NLIGSHKLQK
+1186 
-1196 DTSAACGAIFDL
+1196 
-1208 KHVKAS
+1208 
-1214 ASSGILHLKSWTG
+1214 
-1227 EPDDSQPKAFIT
+1227 
-1239 THAVAVHTR
+1239 
-1248 LQKNEGILVKYQ
+1248 
-1260 TMKAGT
+1260 
-1266 DGDIVAIR
+1266 
-1274 ISQQLL
+1274 

>member
-46 PPCREEAEDCCTS
+46 PPCREEAEDCTTS

-64 TSKEYRDQSKSSRG
+64 TSKESQDQSKSLRG

-91 VDAWGNRRHKVEK
+91 VDAWGNRRRKVES

-118 LKGGQGGEKGSS
+118 VKGGHGKSAENGSS
-130 ELFPRKDNGDSSEVD
+130 RKDNGDSSEVD
-145 FDDLGDEFFAES
+145 FDGKDANLRVSMLSSSDDANSLSVRGKGESFAES
-157 GKPKDS
+157 GVPKDP
-163 AVMRKGVYRPEDF
+163 AAMRKGVYRPEDF

-226 NGAQRDYGWIRRG
+226 NGTQRDYGWIRQG

-248 DKFQDQTNFYNNKAS
+248 EKFQDQTNFYNNKAS

-274 AENGIEGSCGAA
+274 AENGVEGSCGAA

-292 SSATQSDQ
+292 SSATESDQ
-300 EHGPATCD
+300 EHGTASRSQARFPDTYSLFSLDLQFFSVGSCHVDVRTCD

-314 HESQPE
+314 QKSQPE

-326 CAKLWKSNQYCG
+326 CSKVRRKFSYSSVFFGQKELNPNLLLQLWKSNQYCG

-352 VCCDGCDIWVHAGCD
+352 
-367 NISNK
+367 
-372 RFKELEHS
+372 ELEHS
-380 NYHCPDCRAQHEC
+380 NYHCPGCRAQHEC
-393 APTVLNEQSPTVVN
+393 APTVLNEQSPTVLN
-407 EQNTLFNST
+407 EQNSVFEST

-441 KIECK
+441 KFHVIECK

-490 CTALPLEQGTAD
+490 CSALPLEQGTAD

-515 EVAVH
+515 EEKYEPVNAKWTTERCAVCRWVEDWEENKMIICNRCQVAVH

-601 FLKTHGSCVQCC
+601 FLKFCRICKQTHGSCVQCC
-613 KCATHFHVLCASRAG
+613 KCATHFHVMCASRAG

-691 TKKMKLPGSDIQPQT
+691 TKKMKLPDSDIHPQT
-706 EQSHGSLSAAR
+706 EKSHGSLSAAR

-725 TKKVDLEAIP
+725 TKACIWGSHLIFGHLTFFSIFSCLTTSMKFGTNVSLLLLLFQKVDLEAIP
-735 HRLKGPSHHSLGAI
+735 HRLKGRSHHSLGAI
-749 ENLNSFKASFSFRA
+749 ENLNSFKASLSFRA
-763 PFMFIEADTSGF
+763 PFVFIEADTSGF

-785 QKTENLR
+785 QRTENLR

-917 IKMKTRSSD
+917 IKVPCLCR
-926 VQGANTGKRKAPE
+926 APNCRKFM
-939 GDENGRGKRRSVQS
+939 N
-953 DEQKKA
+953 
-959 PQIGDY
+959 
-965 GRGKK
+965 
-970 RLAPSNE
+970 
-977 QKKGK
+977 
-982 KILRGIRS
+982 
-990 CVSPRCSA
+990 
-998 STHRPSFFWFEQD
+998 
-1011 AWTYI
+1011 
-1016 SRFLDGKSLVML
+1016 
-1028 GATSKWFHKTVMEES
+1028 
-1043 IWRFACLR
+1043 
-1051 DLQVPRPFPVSSS
+1051 
-1064 WNKIYASAFDGSH
+1064 
-1077 SYLFHQKEKHIDWMR
+1077 
-1092 IGAFTLDS
+1092 
-1100 RMSLLTESLSGQLKV
+1100 
-1115 PRVQGTI
+1115 
-1122 EQMLQS
+1122 
-1128 TGSCIIKDIKSGIWI
+1128 
-1143 ADLQLVRC
+1143 
-1151 PVCDLSTCDGTMQTL
+1151 
-1166 DTRHIELFLN
+1166 
-1176 EEYKDGSWDY
+1176 
-1186 NLIGSHKLQK
+1186 
-1196 DTSAACGAIFDL
+1196 
-1208 KHVKAS
+1208 
-1214 ASSGILHLKSWTG
+1214 
-1227 EPDDSQPKAFIT
+1227 
-1239 THAVAVHTR
+1239 
-1248 LQKNEGILVKYQ
+1248 
-1260 TMKAGT
+1260 
-1266 DGDIVAIR
+1266 
-1274 ISQQLL
+1274 